1 MEFIIRING
10 QEKIVKKLEDVNRF
24 LKDRLVMNM
33 EIAMREVKQRA
44 RELVPVDTGDLSKS
58 IRNVVRVTDKSIT
71 GIVGASQ
78 PYAAAVEF
86 GTRPH
91 WIPLKDPQKSAAF
104 RKWCQKRGLNPYLV
118 ARAIAKKGTKPH
130 PYLIPAFEQLK
141 SRIINSFKLLIRE
154 IMIK

>member
-1 MEFIIRING
+1 MIEIKIKGDKEIVMKMENLSSG
-10 QEKIVKKLEDVNRF
+10 
-24 LKDRLVMNM
+24 LKNMLVGNM
-33 EIAMREVKQRA
+33 WTATKQIQQKA
-44 RELVPVDTGDLSKS
+44 RRLVPVDTGDLRES
-58 IRNVVRVTDKSIT
+58 IENVVRTTDKDIT

-78 PYAAAVEF
+78 PYAAHVEF

-104 RKWCQKRGLNPYLV
+104 RKWCKKRGLNPYAV

-141 SRIINSFKLLIRE
+141 QRVINSFKLLIERE
-154 IMIK
+154 LKK